1 MVRAA
6 IIHFPTRGQRQAQ
19 RQKLGTLQSNLV
31 LKITQKRYANHFCL
45 FMEYL
50 QTTRPN
56 FPAETE
62 SYDICLSEYLEV
74 LWDTGEPK
82 TACTYTVAAVQH
94 YLPQLRKK
102 LPRSWKLKAI
112 WDKLELPCQAVPL
125 RLDSLLGIMGYFWKK
140 GYPEMACGCAIAF
153 NGLLRTGELLQLLV
167 SDCTFTDNQCVLTL
181 RNTKSGQRRL
191 LQDES
196 VVITDP
202 LTLTLLVKLTK
213 RKQPGHPLLPLS
225 PAKFRTLWNH
235 MRSHLSL
242 TQDKFI
248 PYSLRRGGAT
258 WYFEATGSFSKTML
272 RGRWQHLKTC
282 KLYIAQSQQALA
294 HSTLPQ
300 EATHRLHYFS
310 EFLRP
315 QLARWASQG
324 CVEGID
330 S

>member
-1 MVRAA
+1 MQ
-6 IIHFPTRGQRQAQ
+6 IISA
-19 RQKLGTLQSNLV
+19 
-31 LKITQKRYANHFCL
+31 
-45 FMEYL
+45 YL
-50 QTTRPN
+50 WNTSKPLDQTTPLKLK
-56 FPAETE
+56 ATT
-62 SYDICLSEYLEV
+62 YV
-74 LWDTGEPK
+74 LANIWKSSGTPVSPRQPVP
-82 TACTYTVAAVQH
+82 TPVAAVQH

-213 RKQPGHPLLPLS
+213 RKQPGHSLLPLS

-235 MRSHLSL
+235 MRTHLSL
-242 TQDKFI
+242 TCLSPKTGLFLTA
-248 PYSLRRGGAT
+248 SEE
-258 WYFEATGSFSKTML
+258 EAPHGI
-272 RGRWQHLKTC
+272 LKP
-282 KLYIAQSQQALA
+282 QAPSA
-294 HSTLPQ
+294 KPCSVVVGNT
-300 EATHRLHYFS
+300 
-310 EFLRP
+310 
-315 QLARWASQG
+315 
-324 CVEGID
+324 
-330 S
+330 